1 MKPLSDEELMTR
13 LREEEV
19 PEPSPLFWE
28 HLSQRV
34 HDAVAAEPV
43 PSRTRFGRFNIAWAG
58 GTIAAA
64 AMVVLAV
71 AVSMRHEPAG
81 PGLGPAAVGQ
91 AAAADVAAA
100 GNSLPALEDDASF
113 AVMGELA
120 SEIDFDQAG
129 AAGLTI
135 GPGSVEDALNQMSDD
150 EQRAAIELL
159 QQEIKN
165 SKSL

>member
-43 PSRTRFGRFNIAWAG
+43 PSRVWFSRFHFAWAG
-58 GTIAAA
+58 GIIAAA
-64 AMVVLAV
+64 AMVLAV
-71 AVSMRHEPAG
+71 TVSMRHEPAG
-81 PGLGPAAVGQ
+81 PASVEQ
-91 AAAADVAAA
+91 TAAADLAAA

-135 GPGSVEDALNQMSDD
+135 APGSVEDALNQMSDD
-150 EQRAAIELL
+150 EQRAVIELL
-159 QQEIKN
+159 RQEIKN
-165 SKSL
+165 SRSL

>member
-1 MKPLSDEELMTR
+1 MKPFSNEEIISRM
-13 LREEEV
+13 READV

-43 PSRTRFGRFNIAWAG
+43 PSRGWAGRLNFAWAAG
-58 GTIAAA
+58 IVTLAT
-64 AMVVLAV
+64 VLLAV
-71 AVSMRHEPAG
+71 TVSVRHQPATGGHAAIPVVGADASAVA
-81 PGLGPAAVGQ
+81 
-91 AAAADVAAA
+91 
-100 GNSLPALEDDASF
+100 NSLPAIDDDASF

-120 SEIDFDQAG
+120 SEVNFDEAG
-129 AAGLTI
+129 AAGLMVSPSTAEAAI
-135 GPGSVEDALNQMSDD
+135 AQMSRDD
-150 EQRAAIELL
+150 QRAVVEML

>member
-13 LREEEV
+13 LREEDI

-28 HLSQRV
+28 HLSQRI

-43 PSRTRFGRFNIAWAG
+43 PSRAWFSRFHVAWAG
-58 GTIAAA
+58 GIIAAA

-71 AVSMRHEPAG
+71 TVSMRHAPGG
-81 PGLGPAAVGQ
+81 PGFGPGSGEQTPV
-91 AAAADVAAA
+91 ADVAAA
-100 GNSLPALEDDASF
+100 GNSLPPLEDDASF

-135 GPGSVEDALNQMSDD
+135 APGAVEDALNQMSDD
-150 EQRAAIELL
+150 EQRAVVELL
-159 QQEIKN
+159 RQEIKN